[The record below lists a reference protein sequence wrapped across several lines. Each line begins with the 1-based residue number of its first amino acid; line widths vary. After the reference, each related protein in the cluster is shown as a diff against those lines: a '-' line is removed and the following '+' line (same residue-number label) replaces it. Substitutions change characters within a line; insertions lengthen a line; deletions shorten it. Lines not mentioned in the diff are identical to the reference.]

1 MSEGFEKYI
10 LDRNDKEG
18 NFKKLINFY
27 TNIWAGAKDGKKKKL
42 IIKSCDYSSDSQC
55 GKLEIKDLQLKKY
68 LENDKELYGLFKE
81 NNKKEKE
88 KCQKLNQF
96 YFAGIK
102 NTKHLKII
110 IKIIRDLPD
119 KEICPQGLLLKIKE
133 KKLSLYQSFISKYC
147 HWHHEVNISKNHFP
161 IFDNNVKYSL
171 VYYQMTGTEIK
182 KYKHLKYFVD
192 KFIEEYLP
200 EKYKDLDDR
209 YKIKDRNESSP
220 EKLVGVDRIKLKLEI
235 KIEKTVDPN
244 SLHEEISIY
253 RLVDKF
259 LWLQYEIHSKI
270 LKKNIKNIGAFSP
283 SKICYKI
290 QDSQKQN

>member
-68 LENDKELYGLFKE
+68 LENDKELYGLFKK

-102 NTKHLKII
+102 NTKHLEII
-110 IKIIRDLPD
+110 IEIIRDLPD

-200 EKYKDLDDR
+200 EK
-209 YKIKDRNESSP
+209 
-220 EKLVGVDRIKLKLEI
+220 LVGVDRIKLKLEI

-270 LKKNIKNIGAFSP
+270 LKKNIGAFSP